1 MQANLCLH
9 CGAFAV
15 DRDALNRVKT
25 PEGTGTF
32 RPIAHPQL
40 LDRVLTSVE
49 ALGWSLEGE
58 AHALNETGD
67 TYFGLLQVKLL
78 RVHGDD
84 DHGFV
89 IGLRNA
95 NNRRLAAG
103 LTFGSVVFVCDNLAF
118 SGAVTVFRKHTKR
131 LHEDLPECIRHAV
144 EALPQASR
152 LIQRRFLDYRQRA
165 ISDEKAHDLI
175 VKALDAKVIGT
186 DLIPTVLTGWR
197 TPGHPE
203 FATDGKTAWRLFNA
217 FTEAFKKSSIWN
229 VALRGLAFQELF
241 DRETGPFG
249 KD

>member
-15 DRDALNRVKT
+15 DRDASNRIKT

-32 RPIAHPQL
+32 RPIAHRQL

-58 AHALNETGD
+58 AHALNETGN
-67 TYFGLLQVKLL
+67 TYFGLLQVKPL

-103 LTFGSVVFVCDNLAF
+103 LAFGSVVFVCDNLAF
-118 SGAVTVFRKHTKR
+118 SGAVTAFRKHTKR
-131 LHEDLPECIRHAV
+131 LHEDLPERVRHAV

-197 TPGHPE
+197 TPRHPE
-203 FATDGKTAWRLFNA
+203 LATDGKTAWRLFNA

-229 VALRGLAFQELF
+229 VAHRGLAFQELF
-241 DRETGPFG
+241 GRETGPFG